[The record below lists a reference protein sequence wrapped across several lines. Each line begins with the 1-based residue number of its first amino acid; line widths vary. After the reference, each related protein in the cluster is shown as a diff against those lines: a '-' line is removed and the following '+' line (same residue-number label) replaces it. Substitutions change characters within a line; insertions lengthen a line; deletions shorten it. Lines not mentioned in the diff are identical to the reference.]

1 VKRNKVWREIR
12 LEKKL
17 LRGEIERRWNEEN
30 ERRRNEKRRGEK
42 GRGEKNRGKK
52 RRGEKGRVEKNR
64 GKKRRGKTDFESWHE
79 AVSCLNDLVLHFV
92 DINITVNTA
101 SPLL

>member
-1 VKRNKVWREIR
+1 MGVGEMK
-12 LEKKL
+12 
-17 LRGEIERRWNEEN
+17 RGEE
-30 ERRRNEKRRGEK
+30 RRGE
-42 GRGEKNRGKK
+42 EKRVEEKK

-101 SPLL
+101 SPLLQYRILTLYYVILILY